1 MSGADAKKKEFFAAL
16 MGVGVPTLRE
26 LYLEII
32 GKVED
37 NKVRTELLDE
47 FNESWGEYMYTRTA
61 GRQMHQGK
69 GGNLL
74 EYGGHGYA
82 IILLD
87 FDVET

>member
-47 FNESWGEYMYTRTA
+47 FNEKILPPLEA
-61 GRQMHQGK
+61 GGK
-69 GGNLL
+69 RVMINKKTSG
-74 EYGGHGYA
+74 
-82 IILLD
+82 
-87 FDVET
+87 V